1 MGSLD
6 FVTDG
11 KVANSLRLKNA
22 DFVGQAWND
31 SGVYVAGEDYG
42 PLVGAG
48 GRILAPIAICNAP
61 SAIQG
66 GANRWTR
73 LQRMADDALLDARG
87 IAPSTL
93 PVRTNAQLVQDVA
106 TRAEA
111 WGTRNGLSTTGREE
125 GALKHG
131 YADRLLTRYQDIY
144 GNRGLSTEVRYI
156 NGAPWQT
163 GDGLKGSIRLDVV
176 EGSLASP
183 ISVFDYKFGNATL
196 TPTRILQIQ
205 RVGGIGPTVPVLEVK
220 P

>member
-1 MGSLD
+1 M
-6 FVTDG
+6 V
-11 KVANSLRLKNA
+11 
-22 DFVGQAWND
+22 
-31 SGVYVAGEDYG
+31 
-42 PLVGAG
+42 P
-48 GRILAPIAICNAP
+48 
-61 SAIQG
+61 
-66 GANRWTR
+66 
-73 LQRMADDALLDARG
+73 
-87 IAPSTL
+87 
-93 PVRTNAQLVQDVA
+93 
-106 TRAEA
+106 RAEA
-111 WGTRNGLSTTGREE
+111 WGTRNGLSTTGSEE

-196 TPTRILQIQ
+196 TRTRILQIQ